1 MSKQD
6 QLLIYRGEMISEI
19 ADEGYLGED
28 KIQEFKTFMEEN
40 FATTDE
46 VKAFVYIEV
55 VNAIAISKVEGDGLE
70 TSLENMLS
78 IFEMT
83 QSKEDII
90 AVMMAVKSINSASY
104 TDAEEN
110 INLLKVTTSGI
121 PHLDLTRARMLLS
134 VAIANNEVDDIR
146 TYTTLLRE
154 CSEVVQA
161 QKDIMT
167 WESQDV

>member
-1 MSKQD
+1 MNKQD

-19 ADEGYLGED
+19 ADEGYLGEN
-28 KIQEFKTFMEEN
+28 KIQAFKAFMEEN

-55 VNAIAISKVEGDGLE
+55 VNAIAISKVEGDGLDS
-70 TSLENMLS
+70 SLENMLN

-90 AVMMAVKSINSASY
+90 AVITAVKRINNRSY
-104 TDAEEN
+104 SDAQEE
-110 INLLKVTTSGI
+110 IVLLQETTSEI
-121 PHLDLTRARMLLS
+121 PHLDLTRARMLLN
-134 VAIANNEVDDIR
+134 VAIANNDVDDVR
-146 TYTTLLRE
+146 TYTLELRT
-154 CSEVVQA
+154 CSENVET
-161 QKDIMT
+161 QKSVMT